1 MFCEFRW
8 LLLFGTAEGTE
19 LGASHIA
26 CAGQLT
32 VAIEGLVRVMAQ
44 HRARSLELLVRT
56 VRYCSGSHH
65 LYSFPSCYHIT
76 SRIVSFS
83 VVKMESLLVK
93 FHFPPKGL
101 KF

>member
-1 MFCEFRW
+1 MYQIYGACCKAHIFLLFLIFNSSMFCEFRW

-56 VRYCSGSHH
+56 VRYCSG
-65 LYSFPSCYHIT
+65 
-76 SRIVSFS
+76 
-83 VVKMESLLVK
+83 
-93 FHFPPKGL
+93 
-101 KF
+101 